1 MESQTV
7 HPTMG
12 SPATYHIQVIGPLD
26 ETWSNRLG
34 GLTITPTHLD
44 DQQVITSLEGKL
56 VDQAALFGVLM
67 ALYDLRL
74 PLLSVEC
81 VEAANQEWWKSMR
94 SHQNSKQG

>member
-1 MESQTV
+1 MY
-7 HPTMG
+7 PTIDA
-12 SPATYHIQVIGPLD
+12 PATYHIQVIGPLD

-34 GLTITPTHLD
+34 GLKITATRVD
-44 DQQVITSLEGKL
+44 DQKVITSLEGKL

-81 VEAANQEWWKSMR
+81 LGNTDHIDNGLA
-94 SHQNSKQG
+94 

>member
-1 MESQTV
+1 MNPHTLY
-7 HPTMG
+7 PTIDA
-12 SPATYHIQVIGPLD
+12 PATYHIQVIGPLD

-34 GLTITPTHLD
+34 GLKITATRVG

-56 VDQAALFGVLM
+56 IDQAALFGVLM

-81 VEAANQEWWKSMR
+81 VREI
-94 SHQNSKQG
+94 HQS